1 MKNAPCI
8 VTIIAM
14 LTVTSCQRRALCKTK
29 TPSGATSFIRIYK
42 GNFNSTDEYSDAI
55 NQYKANGYTCDD
67 SISAAEE

>member
-29 TPSGATSFIRIYK
+29 TTNGGTSYIRIYEK
-42 GNFNSTDEYSDAI
+42 SFNSVNEYNDAI
-55 NQYKANGYTCDD
+55 SEYKKNGYTCDD
-67 SISAAEE
+67 SATTD

>member
-14 LTVTSCQRRALCKTK
+14 LTVTSCQRRSLCKTK
-29 TPSGATSFIRIYK
+29 TTNGGTSFIRVYRN
-42 GNFNSTDEYSDAI
+42 NFNSADEYNDAI

-67 SISAAEE
+67 SVSVSEE